1 MTQTVTIQI
10 AFINLFALTNLFCFL
25 FLIFLFFIEV
35 FNSRRKHQLDSVQLI
50 DFAGTGIVIHR
61 DNVGFGEAV
70 AQFLDDTLADNMV
83 RQAGERLCADDVV
96 RAAVDQLDHLAG
108 QEPSLAALVA
118 DGYEG
123 LRVLG
128 QLADMRGRS
137 EALAFCQRPA
147 GGLAQIFQR
156 VHSQISHECGTLRAA
171 QVLCLV
177 IRIEGTVGEEIQQ
190 IRHHSFR
197 SLTLQ
202 QIYQLIIRQRQE
214 LNENLTDD
222 ADSRLLHILM
232 DRKGIELVDHL
243 ADISFEFLCAVFLIL
258 IRQVGNQ
265 LLLPCLMQLVGG
277 AGTSS

>member
-35 FNSRRKHQLDSVQLI
+35 FNSRRKHQLDPVQLI

-83 RQAGERLCADDVV
+83 RQAGERLRADNVV

-190 IRHHSFR
+190 IRAS
-197 SLTLQ
+197 
-202 QIYQLIIRQRQE
+202 QLP
-214 LNENLTDD
+214 LPHAP
-222 ADSRLLHILM
+222 ADPP
-232 DRKGIELVDHL
+232 
-243 ADISFEFLCAVFLIL
+243 ADYSPA
-258 IRQVGNQ
+258 
-265 LLLPCLMQLVGG
+265 
-277 AGTSS
+277 AGT

>member
-1 MTQTVTIQI
+1 
-10 AFINLFALTNLFCFL
+10 
-25 FLIFLFFIEV
+25 
-35 FNSRRKHQLDSVQLI
+35 
-50 DFAGTGIVIHR
+50 
-61 DNVGFGEAV
+61 
-70 AQFLDDTLADNMV
+70 
-83 RQAGERLCADDVV
+83 
-96 RAAVDQLDHLAG
+96 
-108 QEPSLAALVA
+108 
-118 DGYEG
+118 
-123 LRVLG
+123 
-128 QLADMRGRS
+128 MRNAS
-137 EALAFCQRPA
+137 CPP
-147 GGLAQIFQR
+147 
-156 VHSQISHECGTLRAA
+156 

-258 IRQVGNQ
+258 IRQVAISFFFHVSCSS
-265 LLLPCLMQLVGG
+265 LAEP
-277 AGTSS
+277 GTSS

>member
-83 RQAGERLCADDVV
+83 RQAGERLCADNVV

-137 EALAFCQRPA
+137 AALAFCQRPA
-147 GGLAQIFQR
+147 GGLARPQPDF
-156 VHSQISHECGTLRAA
+156 
-171 QVLCLV
+171 
-177 IRIEGTVGEEIQQ
+177 
-190 IRHHSFR
+190 
-197 SLTLQ
+197 
-202 QIYQLIIRQRQE
+202 
-214 LNENLTDD
+214 
-222 ADSRLLHILM
+222 
-232 DRKGIELVDHL
+232 
-243 ADISFEFLCAVFLIL
+243 
-258 IRQVGNQ
+258 
-265 LLLPCLMQLVGG
+265 P
-277 AGTSS
+277 